1 MTPPPLSA
9 GITFT
14 RPSPWVWQV
23 SLDGKQVGTVN
34 GDPSCGFTA
43 RDVEHHSIGHGF
55 ISADAAMQACVP
67 VLDSH

>member
-1 MTPPPLSA
+1 MASPPLPA
-9 GITFT
+9 RITFA

-23 SLDGKQVGTVN
+23 SLDGEQVGTVN

-43 RDVEHHSIGHGF
+43 RDLEQQPIGHGF
-55 ISADAAMQACVP
+55 ISADAAMQACVA